1 MRLLLVEDND
11 RISTM
16 VCEGLRGR
24 GFTTDT
30 AATLATADDLL
41 HLTLY
46 DAVILDLGMPDG
58 DGLHWLRTRRAFTR
72 IPPVLILTARSALG
86 DRIEGLDAGADDY
99 LIKPFSVEEVAAR
112 MRALLRRPGPR
123 QQTVLW
129 TGDLRFDAATRSA
142 SFRESALSLTRRE
155 ADVLELLMRR
165 AGSVTSKEAI
175 ENAIYT
181 INEAVTPN
189 AVEVLVSR
197 LRRKLSNAGG
207 GSLLHTVRGV
217 GYLISEFPR
226 V

>member
-30 AATLATADDLL
+30 AATLATADDLID
-41 HLTLY
+41 LTLY

-99 LIKPFSVEEVAAR
+99 LVKPFSVDEVAAR

-129 TGDLRFDAATRSA
+129 IGDLRFDA
-142 SFRESALSLTRRE
+142 ALSLTRRE

-207 GSLLHTVRGV
+207 DSLLHTVRGV
-217 GYLISEFPR
+217 GYLLSEFPHG
-226 V
+226 